1 MLDSAGGW
9 MYPCSSALPF
19 AMSEF
24 TGQSFSCSACGPRFA
39 LNSQVA
45 KRKIACRCGNIFL
58 APTLAVEASEM
69 DLPAPNSSPPRFDAY
84 PRRPMRAAAMDDS
97 DGDFLVSRDIVA
109 PIVLLV
115 LGLAIRFTEIPFDRS
130 LSGASLGGTVAI
142 AVFQVVLTVALML
155 VGVLIAAKILGE
167 NFGLVGTAILKFC
180 GIAIFAW
187 ACGAIIV
194 AVSHDELRGFVV
206 AMNVMFLIYFVC
218 FWMLFSLEPQ
228 EALITTAICALL
240 QDLAALVVF
249 FDGK

>member
-1 MLDSAGGW
+1 MDVSLFVST
-9 MYPCSSALPF
+9 SF
-19 AMSEF
+19 AMSES
-24 TGQSFSCSACGPRFA
+24 TGQSFSCSACGARFA

-45 KRKIACRCGNIFL
+45 ERKIACRCGNIFL
-58 APTLAVEASEM
+58 APGLVKEVSEM
-69 DLPAPNSSPPRFDAY
+69 DLPAADPSPPRFDAY
-84 PRRPMRAAAMDDS
+84 PRRPIRVAAMDDS
-97 DGDFLVSRDIVA
+97 DAEFLVSRDIAA
-109 PIVLLV
+109 PIVLLI
-115 LGLAIRFTEIPFDRS
+115 LGLAMRFAEIPFDRS
-130 LSGASLGGTVAI
+130 LSGASFGGAVAI

-155 VGVLIAAKILGE
+155 GGVLIAAKILGE

-187 ACGAIIV
+187 ACGAIVV
-194 AVSHDELRGFVV
+194 AVSHYQLRGFVI
-206 AMNVMFLIYFVC
+206 AMNVMFLIYFAC